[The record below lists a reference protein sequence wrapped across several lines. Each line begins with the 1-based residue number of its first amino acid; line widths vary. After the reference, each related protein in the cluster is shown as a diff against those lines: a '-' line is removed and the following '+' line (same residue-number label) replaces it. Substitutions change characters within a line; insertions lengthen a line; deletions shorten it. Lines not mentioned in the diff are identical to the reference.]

1 MDFKAVGAEEQEEWI
16 KVEMQLSRSLLNKI
30 DAFAEEWGIKSR
42 GAIIERLLQ
51 ELLSGDKLFEEIIN
65 PQEESA

>member
-42 GAIIERLLQ
+42 GAIIERLLH
-51 ELLSGDKLFEEIIN
+51 ELLSDDEPFEEIIS
-65 PQEESA
+65 PQRNS